1 MSRHTFGFAVRAMI
15 FFLFSQAAPV
25 AILLSALFCER
36 LSLGARWVFSFS
48 RCCYLISVLSSHLF
62 GGSWAPGVSR
72 SHLDSAAELGC
83 SDQNFLGHGTPRC
96 LAIAQW
102 FVYLAAHP
110 QPMEQYR
117 QLSRH
122 GHYCS
127 FLGIFSSSLGKLP
140 PHLRKSLSSPN
151 GPRM

>member
-1 MSRHTFGFAVRAMI
+1 MRRPIDVKAPRYVITFGFAVRAMI

-25 AILLSALFCER
+25 AILLSALFSER
-36 LSLGARWVFSFS
+36 YSLGATWVFSFS

-83 SDQNFLGHGTPRC
+83 SDQNFLGHGTHRLPT
-96 LAIAQW
+96 IAQW
-102 FVYLAAHP
+102 FVYLAVHP

-117 QLSRH
+117 QLFAPRPLPLASWH
-122 GHYCS
+122 FF
-127 FLGIFSSSLGKLP
+127 FLVPQAFAPI
-140 PHLRKSLSSPN
+140 N
-151 GPRM
+151 